1 MTDKQSTEP
10 FVKALGQLMRDVNHD
25 AVDEDGSLNWSTLS
39 RMIPGMH
46 YETLRKIKSGDRT
59 LDADAIEQISA
70 AIPVDPMYFADYR
83 LIKAREMF
91 DPKIVGFEQAAKNL
105 REYLGNG
112 HTEKRPARRSSTRP
126 QTA

>member
-1 MTDKQSTEP
+1 MSTEKQSTEP
-10 FVKALGQLMRDVNHD
+10 FVRALGTLMRDTDHD
-25 AVDEDGSLNWSTLS
+25 AVDEDGSINWSTLS

-59 LDADAIEQISA
+59 LDADAIEQIA
-70 AIPVDPMYFADYR
+70 RAVGVDPNYFADYR

-91 DPKIVGFEQAAKNL
+91 DPKIVGFDQAARNL

-112 HTEKRPARRSSTRP
+112 ETKRPARRASTRP
-126 QTA
+126 STA